1 MQTLLYVY
9 ERREMLMETYKK
21 QDADVIIRLLEE
33 EEIIKL
39 QWQVSV

>member
-1 MQTLLYVY
+1 MQMILYVY

-33 EEIIKL
+33 EIIKL

>member
-1 MQTLLYVY
+1 MQTILYVY

-39 QWQVSV
+39 Q